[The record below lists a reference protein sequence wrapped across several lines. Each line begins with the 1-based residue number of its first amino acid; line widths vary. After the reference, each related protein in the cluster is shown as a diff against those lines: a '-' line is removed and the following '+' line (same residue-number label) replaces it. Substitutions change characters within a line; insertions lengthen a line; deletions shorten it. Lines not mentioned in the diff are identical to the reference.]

1 MNDFRRAFTEA
12 VNTED
17 LFRLAMEQD
26 LQRTHAHSHDLRPR
40 QMFKLGTTHLVRHL
54 HGCQLLLGFADRT
67 DFRNGVDARRDIFN
81 QMRRRFTFHQR
92 LCGDAALIVSGGG
105 QAWVTNHVAHRV
117 NVRQR
122 SLVHAVDLELTA
134 AVGFKPDILQLQ

>member
-1 MNDFRRAFTEA
+1 M
-12 VNTED
+12 NTED

-26 LQRTHAHSHDLRPR
+26 LQRTHAHPHNLCAR
-40 QMFKLGTTHLVRHL
+40 QVFKLGTTHLVRHL
-54 HGCQLLLGFADRT
+54 HGRQLLLGFADRT
-67 DFRNGVDARRDIFN
+67 DFRDGVDARRDVLD

-92 LCGDAALIVSGGG
+92 LCGDAALIVSSGG
-105 QAWVTNHVAHRV
+105 QTWVTNNVADRV